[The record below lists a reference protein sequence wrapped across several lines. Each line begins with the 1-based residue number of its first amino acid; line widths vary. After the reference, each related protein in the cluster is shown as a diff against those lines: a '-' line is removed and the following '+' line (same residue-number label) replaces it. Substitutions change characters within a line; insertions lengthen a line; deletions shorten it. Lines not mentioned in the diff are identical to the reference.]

1 MDERKLKDL
10 VRQCEKEYYQEDK
23 KILID
28 ESITQITC
36 SIYLLYN
43 LIFFG
48 NKVLLSEET
57 YEKLKEIS
65 EDDCGCASKEISSR
79 NAKFILQ
86 AIKNDGKTT
95 YNDYTIIKMDEYGEN
110 KNERI
115 RNFLLKN
122 PDAIFYFC
130 SNDLYQELNQIEIRN
145 QLCPLKKGMVEVN
158 PFKNRKIRFETIG
171 IVKIQDQ
178 KMIVKRKE
186 EILVKIF
193 NSKGVQKYT
202 DEVKPRDFLLIR
214 GEKKDDKYS

>member
-1 MDERKLKDL
+1 
-10 VRQCEKEYYQEDK
+10 
-23 KILID
+23 
-28 ESITQITC
+28 
-36 SIYLLYN
+36 
-43 LIFFG
+43 
-48 NKVLLSEET
+48 
-57 YEKLKEIS
+57 
-65 EDDCGCASKEISSR
+65 
-79 NAKFILQ
+79 
-86 AIKNDGKTT
+86 
-95 YNDYTIIKMDEYGEN
+95 MDEYGEN

-122 PDAIFYFC
+122 PDTIFYFC
-130 SNDLYQELNQIEIRN
+130 SDDLYQKLNQIEIRN

-202 DEVKPRDFLLIR
+202 DEVKPRDILLIR
-214 GEKKDDKYS
+214 GEKKDDKYSYNLYLIANKHSRNQAINIIWTDLKIGEKTNKYIDRLPYQYKKMIQDNVE